1 MGVSE
6 HNVLF
11 GGSHIYEVQSYH
23 LSEDLNTEEHR
34 VYNYVGLRVS
44 NIWFIK
50 EIWSSEGGVLGG
62 SKITE

>member
-1 MGVSE
+1 M
-6 HNVLF
+6 
-11 GGSHIYEVQSYH
+11 HIKSYEVKSYH

-50 EIWSSEGGVLGG
+50 EIWSAEGGVLGG